1 MTDPPAP
8 AALAFT
14 RDWQLAQPAVS
25 GFVRA
30 LIGNRDAAEDVLQEV
45 AADLWRSYER
55 YDPARPFIAWA
66 LAIAK
71 HKIQDHRRQRPRP
84 LVDPQVIAD
93 MVAVAEEMEHELS
106 DRRHALQA
114 CLQGVRGRSWD
125 LVRLRYHEG
134 REPSE
139 VATMLGLEAGHVRV
153 LLNRVRDALRSCIE
167 RSLRSAG
174 DA

>member
-1 MTDPPAP
+1 MNDP
-8 AALAFT
+8 ALAFT
-14 RDWQLAQPAVS
+14 RDWQGAQAAVS

-30 LIGNRDAAEDVLQEV
+30 LVGDRDAAEDVLQEV
-45 AADLWRSYER
+45 ATDLWRSYAR

-71 HKIQDHRRQRPRP
+71 HKIHDHRRKRPWP
-84 LVDPQVIAD
+84 VVDPQLIAD
-93 MVAVAEEMEHELS
+93 MVAVAEEMEHDLGG
-106 DRRHALQA
+106 RRHALQA

-125 LVRLRYHEG
+125 LVRLHYHEG

-139 VATMLGLEAGHVRV
+139 VATELGLAAGHVRV
-153 LLNRVRDALRSCIE
+153 LLNRVREALRSCIE
-167 RSLRSAG
+167 RRLRATG